1 VPLTPAPHI
10 DSLAQH
16 GSRFERFHVASPV
29 TFLAEKVARKATS
42 ERGLT
47 IRRLNHRPWFA
58 TSRSRSTLTPP
69 LTATPTAVKNI
80 VAEILTQPMH
90 EAGDTRRER
99 S

>member
-1 VPLTPAPHI
+1 MPLTPAPHI

-47 IRRLNHRPWFA
+47 IRRLDHPSLVRHVAIQINPDI
-58 TSRSRSTLTPP
+58 P
-69 LTATPTAVKNI
+69 LTATITAVKNI

>member
-1 VPLTPAPHI
+1 MPLTPAPHI

-58 TSRSRSTLTPP
+58 TSRSRSTLPP
-69 LTATPTAVKNI
+69 PDRPPTAVKNI